1 MLGKI
6 FYNIIVFGTIIS
18 ICIFPLL
25 MFLSKNK
32 YKYSFKSLYKIFVF
46 ILIILIL
53 PINIFDFSKLK
64 MSAKKEIKSQEEVVF
79 HEPEIKFESENTII
93 EIDDG
98 ISIKNNIFFNFSK
111 VIPYIWFG
119 VAILKIIINLI
130 SYLIFLKN
138 QRINYIS
145 DTNIEID
152 EVIKKLCNEMEIK
165 NVEYRISNDISTPM
179 TIGILSKKIIFP
191 KQILEN
197 NEYEFIIKHELF
209 HIKNKDI
216 EYKFLL
222 LVLSSIYWF
231 NPIIYLF
238 VNQVDEIL
246 ELNCDEYVLQ
256 GKEQACRI
264 EYAEI
269 LLNQIEKNRNKEYKF
284 SMNFA
289 NRRKNI
295 MRRFSSIVDKSKKK
309 SIISITTISI
319 ILIAISLVLVLCI
332 PNINFASI
340 QENILENTV
349 THNEVSAENNI
360 SLNKVDDENI
370 LNNETKNELI
380 LNEVT
385 EESTLIVEQDKEKVQ
400 DENNEKTDN
409 NKDVKLEEIDNE
421 KVKTIDYTNTKL
433 EEVKE
438 GKEEFRIGYP
448 FKDKNIPI
456 STEYCQYKAHT
467 GIDLATTKGTEILA
481 TASGKVILSE
491 YKGSYGNLIIIQH
504 DNEIQT
510 YYAHCSELLVKEGDE
525 IKKGDVIGKTGAT
538 GNATGPC
545 LHLELRKS
553 GVAVDPKTY
562 MDV

>member
-53 PINIFDFSKLK
+53 PINIVDFSKLK

-340 QENILENTV
+340 KENV
-349 THNEVSAENNI
+349 F
-360 SLNKVDDENI
+360 
-370 LNNETKNELI
+370 
-380 LNEVT
+380 
-385 EESTLIVEQDKEKVQ
+385 EKS
-400 DENNEKTDN
+400 
-409 NKDVKLEEIDNE
+409 I
-421 KVKTIDYTNTKL
+421 
-433 EEVKE
+433 
-438 GKEEFRIGYP
+438 F
-448 FKDKNIPI
+448 
-456 STEYCQYKAHT
+456 
-467 GIDLATTKGTEILA
+467 
-481 TASGKVILSE
+481 
-491 YKGSYGNLIIIQH
+491 
-504 DNEIQT
+504 
-510 YYAHCSELLVKEGDE
+510 
-525 IKKGDVIGKTGAT
+525 
-538 GNATGPC
+538 C
-545 LHLELRKS
+545 L
-553 GVAVDPKTY
+553 
-562 MDV
+562 